1 MMKKHLKVIAS
12 MLILAVFALS
22 LAGCGSPAPE
32 PAPAPPENGEVNGD
46 AARDIQERT
55 WKFGTIRPE
64 GSTADEAVEAFIAN
78 IRDSSDGMIEIE
90 KYPNSQ
96 LGDYSVVQERIG
108 IGDVEMQLAP
118 ASTRVSR
125 DLGIASAPFLA
136 ATWDEAR
143 EIYAPGGEMMTV
155 IEDLFASENIKIL
168 GNYPVYFG
176 GIALTA
182 EPNEPA
188 NPDASKGL
196 KIRVPGIKA
205 FELSAQ
211 SLGFIATP
219 IAFAELFTA
228 LQTGI
233 VEGAIGAGAEGYYT
247 NFRDLITHYMPVNSH
262 FEIWFVQM
270 SMDIWDDLSD
280 DEKTIVMDAA
290 TELQN
295 NRWEVAEAETQEY
308 ENLLAENGTV
318 VYEFTDEELDN
329 MAEKVRRE
337 VWPELETEFGTE
349 IYNQFMQ

>member
-1 MMKKHLKVIAS
+1 MKKNLKVVAS
-12 MLILAVFALS
+12 ILILAVFALS
-22 LAGCGSPAPE
+22 LAGCGSPAPAPTPE
-32 PAPAPPENGEVNGD
+32 PSENGEVNGD
-46 AARDIQERT
+46 SVRDIQERT
-55 WKFGTIRPE
+55 WMLGTIRPE

-78 IRDSSDGMIEIE
+78 ISENSDGMIKIE

-125 DLGIASAPFLA
+125 DLGIASAPMLA

-143 EIYAPGGEMMTV
+143 EIYAPGGEMMAV
-155 IEDLFASENIKIL
+155 IEELFASENIKIL

-188 NPDASKGL
+188 NPDVSKGL

-205 FELSAQ
+205 FELTAEA
-211 SLGFIATP
+211 LGFIATP

-247 NFRDLITHYMPVNSH
+247 NFRDLITHYMPVNNH

-270 SMDIWDDLSD
+270 SMDVWNDLSD
-280 DEKTIVMDAA
+280 DEKSIVTDAA
-290 TELQN
+290 DKLQA
-295 NRWEVAEAETQEY
+295 NRWDVAEAETQVFED
-308 ENLLAENGTV
+308 LLAENGAI
-318 VYEFTDEELDN
+318 VYEFTDEELVY

-337 VWPELETEFGTE
+337 VWPQLETEFGTE